1 MNNKF
6 CLQMEELF
14 LQNCEISDDAT
25 LALVECSHNIQRLK
39 LEDCEL
45 TTIGWKRVF
54 DGVANMNEK
63 VNGVKTCFS

>member
-1 MNNKF
+1 
-6 CLQMEELF
+6 MEELD
-14 LQNCEISDDAT
+14 LVDCEISDDAT
-25 LALVECSHNIQRLK
+25 LALAQCSNNIQRLNLK
-39 LEDCEL
+39 DCKL